1 MNIATRPK
9 YHHGNLKPALIGAA
23 RDLLALDGPDAMSL
37 RDVARR
43 VGVSATAT
51 YRHFAD
57 KDHLL
62 AVAAAEGYRELAE
75 RLRGAYEKPA
85 GFSGLGMAYIEFAQ
99 ENPGMFRLMFGPLR
113 RDLKRHPELSEA
125 AADAFAVMVDAARRF
140 GGAGDEDVESMAYAA
155 WSFSHG
161 LARLVLDDVIP
172 RERARKV
179 CDAFLFG
186 RTG

>member
-1 MNIATRPK
+1 MDLAARSK

-23 RDLLALDGPDAMSL
+23 RELLSLDGPDAVSL
-37 RDVARR
+37 REAARR

-62 AVAAAEGYRELAE
+62 AVVAAEGYRDFTD
-75 RLRGAYEKPA
+75 RLRRAYEGQD
-85 GFSGLGMAYIEFAQ
+85 GFSGMGMAYVEFAQ
-99 ENPGMFRLMFGPLR
+99 EYPGMFRLMFGPLR
-113 RDLKRHPELSEA
+113 RDLKRYPELAEA
-125 AADAFAVMVDAARRF
+125 ADEAFAVLLDGARRF
-140 GGAGDEDVESMAYAA
+140 VGARDEDVEAVAYAA

-161 LARLVLDDVIP
+161 LARLVLDGVIP
-172 RERARKV
+172 QERARNV

-186 RTG
+186 RPG

>member
-1 MNIATRPK
+1 MNIATRSK
-9 YHHGNLKPALIGAA
+9 YHHGNLKPALVGAA
-23 RDLLALDGPDAMSL
+23 RELLAVDGPDAVSL

-62 AVAAAEGYRELAE
+62 AVVAAEGYREFAD
-75 RLRGAYEKPA
+75 RLRSAYEGLD
-85 GFSGLGMAYIEFAQ
+85 GFSGMGMAYIEFAQ

-113 RDLKRHPELSEA
+113 RDLKRYPELDEA
-125 AADAFAVMVDAARRF
+125 AADAFSIMLDAAKRF
-140 GGAGDEDVESMAYAA
+140 VGARDEDVESVAYAA

-161 LARLVLDDVIP
+161 LARLVLDEVIP